1 MVMTSII
8 RSYILGYSECNL
20 RKKKVFYNKCIKIVR
35 MVKVMINL
43 KFLNQNLLDNIVM
56 DSTIMHIVSKEV

>member
-1 MVMTSII
+1 
-8 RSYILGYSECNL
+8 
-20 RKKKVFYNKCIKIVR
+20 
-35 MVKVMINL
+35 MVKIMINL